1 MVLSLSG
8 YVRVFLFF
16 PGAQHSRSGC
26 SPLSGSSFWT
36 LAAWHKNLNT
46 RVKCPL
52 VLQLLKRVNTFSETS
67 SLCTHTP
74 HCHFSC
80 QSPHSLVVLGRGLK
94 LKMLPFHLTS
104 VVLARHLY
112 CLKAALLSWPLLHE
126 RYLKLFPIGDLHTGN
141 RNRRHLCWAFLW
153 YIQSHL
159 LKSAW
164 TFHIQYR

>member
-1 MVLSLSG
+1 MSWSISITNLKFSCFHKLS
-8 YVRVFLFF
+8 VFFSCSHHVIWGWWDVTMHTYCPVAPIALICSAFGK
-16 PGAQHSRSGC
+16 PPQIPVGQYSLRGC

-74 HCHFSC
+74 YCQCSC
-80 QSPHSLVVLGRGLK
+80 QSPHSLLFLGKGLK

-104 VVLARHLY
+104 VVFARHLY
-112 CLKAALLSWPLLHE
+112 CLKEALLS
-126 RYLKLFPIGDLHTGN
+126 
-141 RNRRHLCWAFLW
+141 
-153 YIQSHL
+153 
-159 LKSAW
+159 
-164 TFHIQYR
+164 